1 MNIQQLRQSVKIKWL
16 SYYEQNRSWLEKIRV
31 WGTYNGLRR
40 PSSGFILATLSVLEP
55 QFQDYLS
62 FMVDLNSNPDQIVTA
77 LGLNF
82 NPDQELDVI
91 NSEDSFREWERESLP
106 ENYTETKDVALVAPT
121 IKIASPATAN
131 VNLPRLPESVAPYTK
146 NHEIIPTVAMATK
159 VTSAPVAK
167 IAYSTKLPANLLRQY
182 QPVRLPLTVGERRSP
197 LAMTM
202 EVIHK
207 AKTRPCAKVRDP
219 RFDHLPMKFWTL
231 LLEKNYLTG
240 VLFLRDYLKR
250 PVSRNQGEI
259 SPKPKNVRPQLT
271 PSCST
276 HSRSLANWI
285 DEFCQGRNHNPEEAI
300 SM

>member
-16 SYYEQNRSWLEKIRV
+16 SYYQQNRSWLEKIRV

-62 FMVDLNSNPDQIVTA
+62 FIVDLNSNPDQIVTA

-91 NSEDSFREWERESLP
+91 NSEDSLSVWERESLP
-106 ENYTETKDVALVAPT
+106 DNFTETKAVPLVATPRKIPT
-121 IKIASPATAN
+121 PAPLAQS
-131 VNLPRLPESVAPYTK
+131 VPRYTN
-146 NHEIIPTVAMATK
+146 NHEIIPTQKVTSSVAVATK
-159 VTSAPVAK
+159 VASPPIAK
-167 IAYSTKLPANLLRQY
+167 TPYSTKIPVNLLRQY
-182 QPVRLPLTVGERRSP
+182 QPVGLPPTLGERRSP

-207 AKTRPCAKVRDP
+207 AKTLPYAKVRDP

-231 LLEKNYLTG
+231 LLQKNCLIGIFY
-240 VLFLRDYLKR
+240 LRDHLK
-250 PVSRNQGEI
+250 PPISRNQGKI
-259 SPKPKNVRPQLT
+259 SPKPQNVRPQVT
-271 PSCST
+271 PLPST
-276 HSRSLANWI
+276 HSRSLASWI
-285 DEFCQGRNHNPEEAI
+285 DEFCQGRDYNPEESI
-300 SM
+300 YT

>member
-16 SYYEQNRSWLEKIRV
+16 SYYQQNRSWLEKIRV

-55 QFQDYLS
+55 QFHNYLS
-62 FMVDLNSNPDQIVTA
+62 FIVDLNSNPDQIVTA

-91 NSEDSFREWERESLP
+91 NSEDSFSVWERESLP
-106 ENYTETKDVALVAPT
+106 NNFTETKDVPLVATPRRIPT
-121 IKIASPATAN
+121 PAPLTQ
-131 VNLPRLPESVAPYTK
+131 SVLRYTN
-146 NHEIIPTVAMATK
+146 NHEIIPTQKVSSSVAVATK
-159 VTSAPVAK
+159 VASPPIAK
-167 IAYSTKLPANLLRQY
+167 IAYSTKLPVNLLRQY
-182 QPVRLPLTVGERRSP
+182 QAVGLPLTLGERRSP

-207 AKTRPCAKVRDP
+207 AKTLPSAKVRDP

-231 LLEKNYLTG
+231 LLQKNCLIGIFY
-240 VLFLRDYLKR
+240 LRDHFKR
-250 PVSRNQGEI
+250 PVSRNQGKI
-259 SPKPKNVRPQLT
+259 SPKPKNVRPQVT
-271 PSCST
+271 PPPIT

-285 DEFCQGRNHNPEEAI
+285 DEFCQGRNYNPEEAI